1 MRNNGTMG
9 RAISATAAEVKVNA
23 SAQSLTV
30 GFQSKTPLAS
40 QISKSK
46 RNLGRMMRSVLNC
59 ECGIG

>member
-1 MRNNGTMG
+1 MG
-9 RAISATAAEVKVNA
+9 GAISATAAEVNA

-46 RNLGRMMRSVLNC
+46 RNLGRIMRYVLNC
-59 ECGIG
+59 E